1 MFNKFYS
8 ILRESRA
15 ELRKHLRKIKKLN
28 PDATCFMQYDKL
40 YVNNKIYVYN
50 DLQGKVVVPF
60 RSQMIAM
67 ITQIFFPKVV
77 EQNQVEDPIAMS
89 LASLVM
95 SRPGSVMDDRPG
107 SSMSMMSGMVVNN
120 TPKTPNKS
128 RTKLRNAVSM
138 NSVECKEDTPSSGSG
153 DRIREL
159 EYQLSVQQENFSTRM
174 KDMEKIIRKQ
184 EEMLEK
190 LKMTNGHN
198 HVNGDS

>member
-1 MFNKFYS
+1 
-8 ILRESRA
+8 
-15 ELRKHLRKIKKLN
+15 
-28 PDATCFMQYDKL
+28 
-40 YVNNKIYVYN
+40 
-50 DLQGKVVVPF
+50 
-60 RSQMIAM
+60 
-67 ITQIFFPKVV
+67 
-77 EQNQVEDPIAMS
+77 MS

-107 SSMSMMSGMVVNN
+107 SSMSMMSGMVVN

-128 RTKLRNAVSM
+128 RTKMRNAVSM
-138 NSVECKEDTPSSGSG
+138 NSVECKEETPSSSSG

-159 EYQLSVQQENFSTRM
+159 EYQLSVQQENFSSRM

-190 LKMTNGHN
+190 MKLTNGHHSNGVN